1 MGPLKER
8 EDERNKEKGKR
19 EKQKKVKKK
28 KTKQPNKQ
36 KHRQMGIGAKRLGR
50 ILQQLI
56 IFRCYVYNM

>member
-19 EKQKKVKKK
+19 ENKKSKKNK
-28 KTKQPNKQ
+28 KQPNKQ

-50 ILQQLI
+50 VLQRLI
-56 IFRCYVYNM
+56 IVRCYAYNM

>member
-1 MGPLKER
+1 MKETRRKER
-8 EDERNKEKGKR
+8 GKNKKS
-19 EKQKKVKKK
+19 KKK

-56 IFRCYVYNM
+56 IFRCYAYNM

>member
-19 EKQKKVKKK
+19 ENKKSKKNK
-28 KTKQPNKQ
+28 KQPNKQ

-56 IFRCYVYNM
+56 IFRCYAYNM

>member
-19 EKQKKVKKK
+19 ENKKSKKNK
-28 KTKQPNKQ
+28 KQPNKQ

-50 ILQQLI
+50 VLQWLI
-56 IFRCYVYNM
+56 IVRCYAYNM

>member
-19 EKQKKVKKK
+19 ENKKSKKNK
-28 KTKQPNKQ
+28 KQPNKQ